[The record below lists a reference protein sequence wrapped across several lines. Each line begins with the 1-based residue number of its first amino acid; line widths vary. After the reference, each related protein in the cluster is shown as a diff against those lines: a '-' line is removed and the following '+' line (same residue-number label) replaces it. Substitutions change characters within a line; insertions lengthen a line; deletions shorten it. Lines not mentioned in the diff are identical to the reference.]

1 MRRLA
6 RIAAWLAGGLLLLV
20 VAAAGALWI
29 ALDSDW
35 LRGELEGHAS
45 DYTGRK
51 TTVGRIDFAWG
62 ATTSVRLQQVA
73 VANVAWAKTP
83 HMLKIEQVDFDIRL
97 WPLLKGDIVLPR
109 LVLRKPEVEV
119 EVGDR
124 EQLNWSMEET
134 PVATGA
140 VKAIEPDSR
149 SGAPAIGRLEVT
161 EGKLAYRDPRRKLE
175 LDGSVS
181 TAAGKAAE
189 QSQVELQLEGKLEG
203 QPLALK
209 FTGGSIVMLR
219 DTEQPYPL
227 DLDVTFGGTKL
238 VAKGTVHD
246 PFKWTGADVDFTL
259 SGPNLSEIYPLLG
272 IPGPPT
278 PPYRIA
284 GKLERDAGAW
294 KLVKSRW
301 RVGESDLAGEVIVDG
316 RNKPEFL
323 TAKLVSQKL
332 VFEDLAPLIG
342 AAPQRKTNVSARQ
355 AQTRQQLEA
364 SGSLFPDVPLHTEK
378 LRAMNMDVTL
388 DARRVIAPPYL
399 PVQALAFRV
408 LVQDGNATVKPLTLQ
423 VLGGGRIEG
432 ELGIDART
440 EDPRWRTRLSLADIE
455 LKNFFRE
462 SRYFDATQGRIQGRV
477 VLAGTGRSLA
487 QVMASA
493 DGHMAF
499 ALGGGTVS
507 SLMVSL
513 AGLQIFDALILYV
526 TGDNRI
532 PIKCAVSRLNFQR
545 GTVVFDRTLLDTQK
559 SVLHV
564 RGQVSLQSQA
574 VSAEIDADPKS
585 FDLLDL
591 HGTVAIQGKLRE
603 PRVSLG
609 RVFPIPTPVFGNA
622 RDVACAQVTQQVLA
636 SPQ

>member
-62 ATTSVRLQQVA
+62 ATTSVRLEQVA

-140 VKAIEPDSR
+140 VKAMEPDSR

-388 DARRVIAPPYL
+388 DAKRVIAPPYL
-399 PVQALAFRV
+399 PVQALALRV

-440 EDPRWRTRLSLADIE
+440 EAPRWRTRLSLADIE

-487 QVMASA
+487 QVMGSA

-622 RDVACAQVTQQVLA
+622 KDVACTQITQQLLA